1 MNMPEPANV
10 NISYSQKYT
19 AWLIKHSSSLRR
31 SLNHE
36 EKKVFVRFVP
46 GRCRGRTG
54 RSCSSAGPGR
64 PDTSSESRKK
74 FYGETGTT

>member
-19 AWLIKHSSSLRR
+19 AWLIKHASLLRQ

-36 EKKVFVRFVP
+36 KKGFCKIGPWQVP
-46 GRCRGRTG
+46 
-54 RSCSSAGPGR
+54 
-64 PDTSSESRKK
+64 
-74 FYGETGTT
+74 